1 LNINILRL
9 KKAMISI
16 FAVVFVL
23 IAVSCSPSNKNQNVD
38 SNDNNESNNNDLVP
52 EITDVVKQ
60 TAFDKDIIYL
70 NEKGINLPK
79 LPPNSPVTTETFLSL
94 LVETYEAIGGAIDIS
109 NVNPRSVF
117 SDDVKKMTKIGVY
130 ENYFMVDNTL
140 DADLDYGTAAYWL
153 MKLQDSVQNRLYW
166 RSDAT
171 ATVGDLLRRIN
182 VSNALHTWTQE
193 TEEVKTYTLEELIE
207 VDTTLDQ
214 PLTRLLAAEM
224 LVSAYE
230 DIHGEIKME
239 EATQFSDTDSI
250 YAMKSNQLF
259 FWPETD
265 KFEPEKLGRWD
276 EWSFTSAIIY
286 DSQIRLSLKL
296 EEIKVPYGA
305 VTAAMASFIRVYDDM
320 EQNKIEELIVL
331 NERPYD
337 WYVSQLE
344 TGEYSYNN
352 CMPSCVEMAMR
363 YQGLSQVPS
372 AENLR
377 SDNLLD
383 GLGWTDAV
391 AENAMKQY
399 GLQFTDSFDIKL
411 DIMLDYLDKG
421 NVLYVMYWDPNIEV
435 GHSVIIKGYWKL
447 GERVDFIL
455 SDPYHNMYGPFG
467 YLETTMEADT
477 MMLNMESHVPRYF
490 IIPVGE

>member
-1 LNINILRL
+1 
-9 KKAMISI
+9 MISI
-16 FAVVFVL
+16 FTIVFVL
-23 IAVSCSPSNKNQNVD
+23 IAVSCNSSNKDRIID
-38 SNDNNESNNNDLVP
+38 SNGNNESIGNNNDLAP

-70 NEKGINLPK
+70 NEKGIHLPK
-79 LPPNSPVTTETFLSL
+79 LPPNSAVTAETFLSL
-94 LVETYEAIGGAIDIS
+94 LVETYEAIGGEIDIS
-109 NVNPRSVF
+109 NVNPRSAF
-117 SDDVKKMTKIGVY
+117 SDDVMKMTFIGVY
-130 ENYFMVDNTL
+130 ENYFITDNTL
-140 DADLDYGTAAYWL
+140 DSDLDYGTAANWL
-153 MKLQDSVQNRLYW
+153 MKLHDSVQNRLYW

-214 PLTRLLAAEM
+214 PLTRLLAAQM

-230 DIHGEIKME
+230 DIHGEIKTE
-239 EATQFSDTDSI
+239 VATQFSDTDSI

-265 KFEPEKLGRWD
+265 KFEPEKLGRYD

-286 DSQIRLSLKL
+286 DSQIRLSLKR
-296 EEIKVPYGA
+296 EEINVPYGA
-305 VTAAMASFIRVYDDM
+305 LTAAIASFIREYEDM

-372 AENLR
+372 AEKLR
-377 SDNLLD
+377 ADNPFD
-383 GLGWTDAV
+383 GLGWYDAL
-391 AENAMKQY
+391 AESVMKQY

-435 GHSVIIKGYWKL
+435 GHSVIVKGYWKL
-447 GERVDFIL
+447 GESVDFIL

-467 YLETTMEADT
+467 YIETTMAAET

-490 IIPVGE
+490 IIPAGD